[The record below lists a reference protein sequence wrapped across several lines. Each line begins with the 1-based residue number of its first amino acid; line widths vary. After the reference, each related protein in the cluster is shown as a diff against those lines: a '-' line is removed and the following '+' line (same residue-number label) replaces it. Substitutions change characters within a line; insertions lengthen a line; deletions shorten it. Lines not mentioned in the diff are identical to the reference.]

1 MPRIL
6 VVEDEADVCEMSCT
20 LLGLLGYEVDGVGSG
35 ERAVMQLRRRK
46 YDLVLTDLGLP
57 GMDGW
62 AVARAVK
69 RHGPHI
75 LVGLVS
81 GWEMP
86 PRRDQLLAAGVD
98 FVLPKPFDLDNAERV
113 LTEHLRMRKV

>member
-1 MPRIL
+1 VPRIL
-6 VVEDEADVCEMSCT
+6 VVEDEPDVREMSIN

-35 ERAVMQLRRRK
+35 ERAMMQLRMRR
-46 YDLVLTDLGLP
+46 YDVVLTDLGLP

-69 RHGPHI
+69 RQAPKV

-81 GWEMP
+81 GWEIP

-98 FVLPKPFDLDNAERV
+98 FVLPKPFDLDDTERV
-113 LTEHLRMRKV
+113 LTQFLFQR

>member
-6 VVEDEADVCEMSCT
+6 IVEDEPDVREMSCN
-20 LLGLLGYEVDGVGSG
+20 LLGLLGYEVDAVGSG
-35 ERAVMQLRRRK
+35 ERALMQLRRRR
-46 YDLVLTDLGLP
+46 YDVVLTDLGLP

-69 RHGPHI
+69 RHSAAI

-81 GWEMP
+81 GWEVL
-86 PRRDQLLAAGVD
+86 PRPDQLRAAGVD
-98 FVLPKPFDLDNAERV
+98 FVLPKPFDLDN
-113 LTEHLRMRKV
+113 TEQMLARHLPS